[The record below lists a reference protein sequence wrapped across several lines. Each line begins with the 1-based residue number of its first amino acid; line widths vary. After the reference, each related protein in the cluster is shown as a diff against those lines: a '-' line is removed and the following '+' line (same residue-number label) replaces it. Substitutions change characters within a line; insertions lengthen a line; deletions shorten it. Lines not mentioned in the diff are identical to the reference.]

1 MESNQKNF
9 KLCEVCKGQANS
21 ICYECFMYLCDSC
34 YKIVHEKVVENNHKK
49 EKIDYFLPIDTK
61 CQNHPKIPINLFCI
75 DDKGKL

>member
-1 MESNQKNF
+1 
-9 KLCEVCKGQANS
+9 
-21 ICYECFMYLCDSC
+21 MYLCDSC